1 MPIHSRPKPL
11 RSFNVAHPLLD
22 EVNIRLLEQ
31 LQTNPRMPMTE
42 LARRVRMSAPS
53 VTERVQRLEEAGV
66 IAGYRLEVSPKTLG
80 LPVTAY
86 VRIRPIPGQ
95 LAKVAE
101 IAQRTPEVVECHRI
115 TGEDCFLLKMHVA
128 EVDQLEKVLDTFL
141 LFGTTTTSIVQSSP
155 VPLRPLPL
163 PTTPRAGA
171 APRRR

>member
-1 MPIHSRPKPL
+1 MPLHSRK
-11 RSFNVAHPLLD
+11 RSTGSLKIAHPLLD
-22 EVNIRLLEQ
+22 DVNIRVLTQ
-31 LQTNPRMPMTE
+31 LQTDPRMPMTE

-66 IAGYRLEVSPKTLG
+66 IVGYRVEVSPKALG

-86 VRIRPIPGQ
+86 VRVRPSPGQ

-115 TGEDCFLLKMHVA
+115 TGEDCFLLRMHVA
-128 EVDQLEKVLDTFL
+128 EVDQLEKVLDKFT

-163 PTTPRAGA
+163 PPASSAGTE
-171 APRRR
+171 PRRR

>member
-1 MPIHSRPKPL
+1 MPSHSRKSST
-11 RSFNVAHPLLD
+11 RSLKITHPLLD
-22 EVNIRLLEQ
+22 DINIRVLTQ

-66 IAGYRLEVSPKTLG
+66 IVGYRVEISPKALG

-86 VRIRPIPGQ
+86 VRVRPSPGQ

-115 TGEDCFLLKMHVA
+115 TGEDCFLLRMHVA
-128 EVDQLEKVLDTFL
+128 EIDQLEKVLDRFT

-163 PTTPRAGA
+163 PSTSSAGTE
-171 APRRR
+171 PRRR

>member
-1 MPIHSRPKPL
+1 MAIHSRTKPPRAL
-11 RSFNVAHPLLD
+11 NMTHPLLD
-22 EVNIRLLEQ
+22 EVNIRLLAH

-42 LARRVRMSAPS
+42 LARRVKMSAPS

-66 IAGYRLEVSPKTLG
+66 IAGYRLAVSSQALG

-101 IAQRTPEVVECHRI
+101 IAQRTPEVVECHRT
-115 TGEDCFLLKMHVA
+115 TGEDCFLLKVHVA

-163 PTTPRAGA
+163 PTA
-171 APRRR
+171 AHTATELRRR